1 MKLLEYA
8 IEGIAAYAFFINH
21 AILICLCLITY
32 RSLKIHISY
41 GGKNNASRQRGL
53 HPLIIIMEHL
63 HMYSK
68 IEYYFDIIFEEKNYS
83 KIVFGVVSGKAGR
96 VQGPLAKGQRKKD
109 IEY

>member
-1 MKLLEYA
+1 
-8 IEGIAAYAFFINH
+8 
-21 AILICLCLITY
+21 
-32 RSLKIHISY
+32 
-41 GGKNNASRQRGL
+41 
-53 HPLIIIMEHL
+53 
-63 HMYSK
+63 MYSK